1 MVNIHE
7 PGPFEGRAE
16 RWPVL
21 AVTGAMEVRLAETDA
36 EVEAAQRLRYQ
47 VFYEEM
53 AAIPTPLSTTSIQY
67 SPPCRTITV
76 SVTADLTSSAYGA
89 YIYAEGDVTL
99 GDEDEAAQP
108 GACRVGRG

>member
-47 VFYEEM
+47 VFYEELLS
-53 AAIPTPLSTTSIQY
+53 ATPSETFDSPHDKFELLVRKFRSRLAIWASGI
-67 SPPCRTITV
+67 
-76 SVTADLTSSAYGA
+76 
-89 YIYAEGDVTL
+89 
-99 GDEDEAAQP
+99 
-108 GACRVGRG
+108 GR